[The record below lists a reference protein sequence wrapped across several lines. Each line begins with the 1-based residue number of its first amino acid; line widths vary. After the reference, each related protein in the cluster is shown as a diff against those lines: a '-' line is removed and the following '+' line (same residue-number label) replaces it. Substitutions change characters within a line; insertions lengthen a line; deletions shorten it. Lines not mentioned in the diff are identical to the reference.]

1 MGTEI
6 IKSETKFEEII
17 NDLEKS
23 IIRIENI
30 FNNEVNNTNKI
41 DGNNDTWM
49 GVTQEVTY
57 DKLLQVQ
64 KNYNPILESLD
75 NYTKFLRM
83 TLQNYMEFENNI
95 SRNEEK
101 NEVELEVNN

>member
-23 IIRIENI
+23 IIRIESI

-41 DGNNDTWM
+41 DGSNDTWI
-49 GVTQEVTY
+49 GNTQEVTY
-57 DKLLQVQ
+57 NKLLQVQ
-64 KNYNPILESLD
+64 KNYEPILEALD

-83 TLQNYMEFENNI
+83 TLQNYKEFENSVNK
-95 SRNEEK
+95 NEEE
-101 NEVELEVNN
+101 NDIVLTVNN

>member
-49 GVTQEVTY
+49 GITQEVTY